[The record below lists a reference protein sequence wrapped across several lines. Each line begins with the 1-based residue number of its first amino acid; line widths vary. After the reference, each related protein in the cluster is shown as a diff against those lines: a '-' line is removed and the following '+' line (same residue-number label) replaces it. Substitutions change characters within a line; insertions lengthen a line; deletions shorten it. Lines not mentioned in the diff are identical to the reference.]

1 MEISSSKFK
10 RIGINAEI
18 NQTIVR
24 PSMSYWQDAWRRLR
38 SNKGAI
44 FSLAL
49 IVVFTF
55 FAFIGPT
62 MTDYNYRANDYTS
75 INQAPSSEHWFGTD
89 ELGRDLWERVWEGAK
104 VSLFIGLMAAL
115 VQTTLGIIFG
125 GIAGLFGGKVD
136 MIIMRIVDILIAIPY
151 MIVVIMIMVI
161 MGSGIIPIIIALTI
175 TGWVDMA
182 RLVRGQILQ
191 LKNQEFIL
199 AARTLGASSGR
210 LLFKHL
216 LPNSLGVIIINLT
229 MSIPRAIFSE
239 AFLSF
244 IGIGIKPPMTS
255 WGQLANLGARAMR
268 IAPYQLLIPGIFI
281 SLTMLALNILG
292 DGLRDCLDPRLRK

>member
-1 MEISSSKFK
+1 MEINSSKFK
-10 RIGINAEI
+10 RIGINTEI

-38 SNKGAI
+38 SNRGAI
-44 FSLAL
+44 FSMTL
-49 IVVFTF
+49 IVIITF
-55 FAFIGPT
+55 FAFVGPT
-62 MTDYNYRANDYTS
+62 MTDYNYRTNDYTS
-75 INQAPSSEHWFGTD
+75 INQAPSFEHWFGTD

-125 GIAGLFGGKVD
+125 GVAGLFGGKVD
-136 MIIMRIVDILIAIPY
+136 MLIMRIVDILIAIPY

-199 AARTLGASSGR
+199 AARTLGANSGR

-255 WGQLANLGARAMR
+255 WGQLINIGARAMR

>member
-1 MEISSSKFK
+1 MDP
-10 RIGINAEI
+10 
-18 NQTIVR
+18 QTNKNIVR

-44 FSLAL
+44 FSLIL
-49 IVVFTF
+49 IAIFTF
-55 FAFIGPT
+55 FAFVGPM
-62 MTDYNYRANDYTS
+62 MTKYDYRTNNYAS
-75 INQAPSSEHWFGTD
+75 INQSPSKDHWFGTD
-89 ELGRDLWERVWEGAK
+89 ELGRDLWARVWVGAK
-104 VSLFIGLMAAL
+104 VSLFIGLIAAL
-115 VQTTLGIIFG
+115 IQATLGIVIG
-125 GIAGLFGGKVD
+125 GIAGLFGGRLD
-136 MIIMRIVDILIAIPY
+136 MFIMRVVDILIAIPY

-161 MGSGIIPIIIALTI
+161 MGSGIVPIIVALTI

-199 AARTLGASSGR
+199 AARVLGADKTR

-216 LPNSLGVIIINLT
+216 IPNTSGVIIVNLT

-244 IGIGIKPPMTS
+244 IGIGINPPMTS
-255 WGQLANLGARAMR
+255 WGQLSNIGARVMR
-268 IAPYQLLIPGIFI
+268 IAPYQLLIPGLFI

-292 DGLRDCLDPRLRK
+292 DGLRDCLDPRLRR

>member
-1 MEISSSKFK
+1 MEITSSKFK

-24 PSMSYWQDAWRRLR
+24 PSITYWQDAWRRLR
-38 SNKGAI
+38 SNKAAI
-44 FSLAL
+44 LSMVL
-49 IVVFTF
+49 IAIFTF

-62 MTDYNYRANDYTS
+62 MTEYDYKTNDYTS
-75 INQAPSSEHWFGTD
+75 INQSPSSEHWFGTD

-115 VQTTLGIIFG
+115 VQTTLGIIIG

-136 MIIMRIVDILIAIPY
+136 MVIMRIVDILIAIPY

-255 WGQLANLGARAMR
+255 WGQLANIGARAMR
-268 IAPYQLLIPGIFI
+268 VAPYQLLIPGIFI

>member
-1 MEISSSKFK
+1 
-10 RIGINAEI
+10 
-18 NQTIVR
+18 
-24 PSMSYWQDAWRRLR
+24 MSYWQDAWRRLR

-44 FSLAL
+44 FSLIL
-49 IVVFTF
+49 IAIFTF
-55 FAFIGPT
+55 FAFVGPM
-62 MTDYNYRANDYTS
+62 MTKYDYRTNNYAS
-75 INQAPSSEHWFGTD
+75 INQSPSKDHWFGTD
-89 ELGRDLWERVWEGAK
+89 ELGRDLWARVWVGAK
-104 VSLFIGLMAAL
+104 VSLFIGLIAAL
-115 VQTTLGIIFG
+115 IQATLGIVIG
-125 GIAGLFGGKVD
+125 GIAGLFGGRLD
-136 MIIMRIVDILIAIPY
+136 MFIMRVVDILIAIPY

-161 MGSGIIPIIIALTI
+161 MGSGIVPIIVALTI

-199 AARTLGASSGR
+199 AARVLGADKTR

-216 LPNSLGVIIINLT
+216 IPNTSGVIIVNLT

-244 IGIGIKPPMTS
+244 IGIGINPPMTS
-255 WGQLANLGARAMR
+255 WGQLSNIGARVMR
-268 IAPYQLLIPGIFI
+268 IAPYQLLIPGLFI

-292 DGLRDCLDPRLRK
+292 DGLRDCLDPRLRR

>member
-1 MEISSSKFK
+1 LEITSSKFK
-10 RIGINAEI
+10 HIGINSET

-24 PSMSYWQDAWRRLR
+24 PSITYWQDAWRRLR
-38 SNKGAI
+38 SNKAAI
-44 FSLAL
+44 FSLIL
-49 IVVFTF
+49 IAIFTL
-55 FAFIGPT
+55 FAFVGPT
-62 MTDYNYRANDYTS
+62 MTEYDYKTNDYLS
-75 INQAPSSEHWFGTD
+75 INQFPSSEHWFGTD

-161 MGSGIIPIIIALTI
+161 MGSGIVPIIIALTI

-255 WGQLANLGARAMR
+255 WGQLANIGARAMR

>member
-1 MEISSSKFK
+1 MGLDSSKFK
-10 RIGINAEI
+10 HIGMDPQASKI
-18 NQTIVR
+18 IVR
-24 PSMSYWQDAWRRLR
+24 PSMSYWQDAWRRLKN
-38 SNKGAI
+38 NKGAM

-49 IVVFTF
+49 IALFTF
-55 FAFIGPT
+55 FAFIGPL
-62 MTDYNYRANDYTS
+62 MTSYDYRTNNYTS
-75 INQAPSSEHWFGTD
+75 INQPPSKDHWFGTD
-89 ELGRDLWERVWEGAK
+89 ELGRDLWARVWVGAK
-104 VSLFIGLMAAL
+104 VSLFIGLISAL
-115 VQTTLGIIFG
+115 IQATLGIVIG
-125 GIAGLFGGKVD
+125 GVAGLFGGKID
-136 MIIMRIVDILIAIPY
+136 MFIMRVVDILIAIPY

-161 MGSGIIPIIIALTI
+161 MGSGIVPIIVALTI

-199 AARTLGASSGR
+199 AARVLGADKIR

-216 LPNSLGVIIINLT
+216 IPNTSGVIIVNLT

-244 IGIGIKPPMTS
+244 IGIGINPPMTS
-255 WGQLANLGARAMR
+255 WGQLSNIGARVMR
-268 IAPYQLLIPGIFI
+268 IAPYQLLIPGLFI

-292 DGLRDCLDPRLRK
+292 DGLRDCLDPRMRR